1 MSGPLRERAFL
12 RLWIAGFISEIGD
25 WMLLVALPVFVYQLT
40 GSAAATATT
49 FVVAL
54 LPSLLLSP
62 VAGVLADRWD
72 RRLLMLGVSLVQAA
86 ALLPLLAV
94 HDAGDLVLINVV
106 MVAHAGLAILFEPA
120 KNALLPTLVKP
131 DQVAA
136 ANGLIGLNSNLAR
149 LVGASLGG
157 VLLGF
162 SGLAGVLLAD
172 VVSFLL
178 AALLLLRPFRAGTVE
193 REHPPVFRAWLEG
206 LREIRDRGPLR
217 VMLGVVGLM
226 AVSQGIFV
234 VLFVVFVTDRL
245 GGGEAEIGVLR
256 GVQAVGGVLGGL
268 LVGVLA
274 RRLRAG
280 RLLGLALLVFG
291 LISAIG
297 WNGPYVTMAPAFYL
311 VLFAV
316 IGAPGVIAGAGM
328 MSVLQLHTA
337 DETRG
342 RVLGSFFS
350 LNDGFQ
356 ALGMMLAGV
365 LVVPLGLTVMLN
377 VQAGLYALAGLVALR
392 RWWREKPGNG
402 GHEEGE
408 IQTRAVSEPQ
418 PVQEA

>member
-1 MSGPLRERAFL
+1 
-12 RLWIAGFISEIGD
+12 
-25 WMLLVALPVFVYQLT
+25 
-40 GSAAATATT
+40 
-49 FVVAL
+49 
-54 LPSLLLSP
+54 
-62 VAGVLADRWD
+62 
-72 RRLLMLGVSLVQAA
+72 VSLVQAV

-149 LVGASLGG
+149 LIGASLGG

-178 AALLLLRPFRAGTVE
+178 AALLLLRPFRAGTVK

-377 VQAGLYALAGLVALR
+377 VQAGLYAIAGLVALR
-392 RWWREKPGNG
+392 RWWQEKPGDG
-402 GHEEGE
+402 GL
-408 IQTRAVSEPQ
+408 P
-418 PVQEA
+418 PVLTTVAALDADQSVNKAY